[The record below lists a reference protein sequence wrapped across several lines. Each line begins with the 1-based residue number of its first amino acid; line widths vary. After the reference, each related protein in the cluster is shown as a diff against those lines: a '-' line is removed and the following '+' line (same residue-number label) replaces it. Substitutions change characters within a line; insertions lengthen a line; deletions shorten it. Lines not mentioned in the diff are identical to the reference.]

1 MRPKI
6 LRIPCKEEGGMRDF
20 IEAFLAVLAFISLP
34 FATIALAAG
43 FLVLLNRLKDFL
55 RDHNHHGHPGR
66 L

>member
-1 MRPKI
+1 
-6 LRIPCKEEGGMRDF
+6 MRDF

-55 RDHNHHGHPGR
+55 RDHRHHGHPGR
-66 L
+66 V